1 MIIADRNYSQ
11 CFWKLFS
18 FCLCQFHNSRQRI
31 NFNIFSND
39 KSILGIIL
47 QYQFK
52 YHNFSFE
59 VYSPLT
65 SGIAHLRTYLD
76 FCLGLDSR
84 SHRYISFKFS
94 FVCHAGW
101 FLKGWLRKI
110 VSNFAKLNLLL
121 WCKHQNIIC
130 QEFVGMRCSLVRSRG
145 ILLSKYFSCGVTHL
159 KL

>member
-1 MIIADRNYSQ
+1 MLLETFQ
-11 CFWKLFS
+11 FLFVS
-18 FCLCQFHNSRQRI
+18 IPQFQSENRFQHFLKRKEHLRHLN
-31 NFNIFSND
+31 
-39 KSILGIIL
+39 IL
-47 QYQFK
+47 QHQFK